1 MPLFLTKPTSTT
13 ATTTPSHSRLIFG
26 GLRHH
31 VGRLHRR
38 PQHLR
43 RRGFIPLKRKPVVT
57 PTEVKSPPQHRRR
70 RGKSAVTA
78 AKSRGHVSLPRRQGK
93 RRRTTKKKRTQS
105 ATAGPSLTSSLGKTM
120 KRTALK
126 QGKALVRQAVNAL
139 SGESSSTRLPTN
151 SAAVIQRALKQTGT
165 KIAQRLTPQRG
176 SLKRQLE
183 EEEGNYDSMP
193 SKRRRHTMPASM
205 LSYRNKPIVR
215 GGTKQTGG
223 RFLF

>member
-1 MPLFLTKPTSTT
+1 
-13 ATTTPSHSRLIFG
+13 
-26 GLRHH
+26 
-31 VGRLHRR
+31 
-38 PQHLR
+38 
-43 RRGFIPLKRKPVVT
+43 
-57 PTEVKSPPQHRRR
+57 
-70 RGKSAVTA
+70 
-78 AKSRGHVSLPRRQGK
+78 
-93 RRRTTKKKRTQS
+93 
-105 ATAGPSLTSSLGKTM
+105 M

-183 EEEGNYDSMP
+183 EEEENYDSIP

-215 GGTKQTGG
+215 GGTKQSGA
-223 RFLF
+223 RYLF